1 MSFCFPVNIVGIFR
15 VRYERGK
22 NESVLHVVNESFPHS
37 NIQPMEACVTPLLQ
51 KRVNTRNKGGN
62 VIVVEITSNEL
73 NCTRN
78 RYLNQ

>member
-1 MSFCFPVNIVGIFR
+1 MSFCFPVNVVRIFR

-62 VIVVEITSNEL
+62 VVGNRGGNYFKRTEL
-73 NCTRN
+73 YTE
-78 RYLNQ
+78 QIS